1 MPRIYLDKNE
11 INGSVAVIT
20 GEDAKHISRS
30 LRMKLGDEVTVCDGE
45 MTDYKGVITGFT
57 SDTVQLEITSKERS
71 GSEAPYK
78 ARLFM
83 ALPKSDKMELIIQK
97 AVELGVYQIVPFLSE
112 RCISR
117 PDGASGVKKVERW
130 NKIAL
135 GAAQQ
140 SGRGIIPTVHGI
152 VSYKE
157 ALEMAKDDEA
167 RFICY
172 ECEEENGL
180 YQKLLG
186 MNEKEKCGRISFF
199 VGAEGG
205 FSREEV
211 ELAKGCSIASVTLGK
226 RILRCETAPMFVLSV
241 MSAVLNG

>member
-11 INGSVAVIT
+11 ITGDVAVIT

-30 LRMKLGDEVTVCDGE
+30 LRMKVGDEVTLCDGE
-45 MTDYKGVITGFT
+45 MTDYSGIITGFT
-57 SDTVQLEITSKERS
+57 SDTVQLEITGRERN
-71 GSEAPYK
+71 GGEAPYK

-97 AVELGVYQIVPFLSE
+97 AVELGVCEIVPFLSE

-157 ALEMAKDDEA
+157 ALEMAKKDGT

-172 ECEEENGL
+172 ECEDENGL
-180 YQKLLG
+180 YQRLVG
-186 MNEKEKCGRISFF
+186 MNEGERCGVISFF

-211 ELAKGCSIASVTLGK
+211 ALAQEYSITPVTLGK
-226 RILRCETAPMFVLSV
+226 RILRCETAPLFVLSV